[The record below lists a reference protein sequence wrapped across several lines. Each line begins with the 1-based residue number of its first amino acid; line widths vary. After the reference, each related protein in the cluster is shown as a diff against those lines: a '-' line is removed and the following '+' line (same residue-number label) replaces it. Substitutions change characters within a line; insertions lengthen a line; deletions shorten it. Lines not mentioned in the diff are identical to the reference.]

1 MENVPQ
7 EDPPLKNSNTLFAPG
22 WMRSKV
28 TQLNHAF
35 NSLPITTRRRVA
47 VTAGIVTAL
56 TILMLTVLPFYKT
69 QENIPDVETI
79 TLPLDINQHP
89 DMEQHN
95 ANTLAPLGKMK
106 GEIDDKFEAFY
117 LAVDNEG
124 TVFINR
130 DPPYGAD
137 RFLKTNGWE
146 AITMEQL
153 KQYEKE
159 LHFIPHNNRKGLT
172 P

>member
-1 MENVPQ
+1 MEKAEK
-7 EDPPLKNSNTLFAPG
+7 EDSALNNSNTWFASR

-28 TQLNHAF
+28 VTINDAF
-35 NSLPITTRRRVA
+35 NSLPITTRQRVA
-47 VTAGIVTAL
+47 ITCGIVAVL
-56 TILMLTVLPFYKT
+56 TILMLTVLPFYSS
-69 QENIPDVETI
+69 QENIPEVETI
-79 TLPLDINQHP
+79 TLPLDINQYP
-89 DMEQHN
+89 EMEQHN

-106 GEIDDKFEAFY
+106 GEIDEQFEAFY

-130 DPPYGAD
+130 DPPYGSD

-153 KQYEKE
+153 KEYEKE
-159 LHFIPHNNRKGLT
+159 LHFTPHNNRKGLT

>member
-1 MENVPQ
+1 MENV
-7 EDPPLKNSNTLFAPG
+7 EKDSALDNGNNWFGSR

-28 TQLNHAF
+28 LTVNDAF
-35 NSLPITTRRRVA
+35 NSLPITTRRHVA
-47 VTAGIVTAL
+47 ITCGIVAAL
-56 TILMLTVLPFYKT
+56 TILMLTMLPFYST

-79 TLPLDINQHP
+79 TLPLDINQYSE
-89 DMEQHN
+89 MEQHN
-95 ANTLAPLGKMK
+95 AKTLAPLGKMK

-137 RFLKTNGWE
+137 RFLKTNGWK
-146 AITMEQL
+146 AITTEQL
-153 KQYEKE
+153 REYESK